1 MLFTI
6 SYCMDNFLKIYHRSF
21 VLFSVLWLIFPK
33 FSSLLIIWLC
43 LLTIYGAIKKQ
54 LVFKPNIALLAMMAL
69 FGAYLLSLF
78 THGAAL
84 SSLRFLENKLSLLVI
99 PMLISFYPAKQ
110 KELIH
115 LFRAHI
121 AGCLVLISIAF
132 YHSYKCSLA
141 FGESLRCFSTT
152 NFSQIHHPSYFS
164 AFLIF
169 SSVVVILDKSNTI
182 VPNKPLRIILFLA
195 TLLVQWNLGSL
206 AAFLLIILL
215 VLIIPILIS
224 VFQGGAKNL
233 ILSYSILTIMGIGF
247 IFSSK
252 EIKADFSNA
261 LSFVKNYNENPEEF
275 IRNRTYPLEGNE
287 TRLILWNVS
296 TKICL
301 KHPLGVGLGNL
312 DFHMQKE
319 LEALGHSRLALKQN
333 NPHNQF
339 IQITAELG
347 FIGLLLFLS
356 IIIYLLVIALKQKR
370 LILFSLVL
378 SFIVFCLF
386 ESMIQRQSGII
397 FFCFWLAVLS
407 KFNEKNRF
415 VL

>member
-1 MLFTI
+1 
-6 SYCMDNFLKIYHRSF
+6 MDNLLKIYHRSF
-21 VLFSVLWLIFPK
+21 VLFAVLWLILPK
-33 FSSLLIIWLC
+33 VSALLIIWLC

-54 LVFKPNIALLAMMAL
+54 LEFKPNIALLAMMTL

-78 THGAAL
+78 AHGAPL
-84 SSLRFLENKLSLLVI
+84 SSLKFLENKLSLLI
-99 PMLISFYPAKQ
+99 LPLIISFYPAKQ

-115 LFRAHI
+115 LFRAHL
-121 AGCLVLISIAF
+121 AGCIALISIAF
-132 YHSYKCSLA
+132 YHSYECSTT
-141 FGESLRCFSTT
+141 FGESLRCYSTT
-152 NFSQIHHPSYFS
+152 SFSQIHHPSYFS

-169 SSVVVILDKSNTI
+169 ASVLLILDKSNTI
-182 VPNKPLRIILFLA
+182 VPNRPFRTILFVV

-206 AAFLLIILL
+206 AGFLIVIILVL
-215 VLIIPILIS
+215 VLPFLTS
-224 VFQGGAKNL
+224 VLDGGLKKL
-233 ILSYSILTIMGIGF
+233 MLSYSIVTIVGF
-247 IFSSK
+247 GFVFSSI

-261 LSFVKNYNENPEEF
+261 LSFFKKYYENPEEF

-287 TRLILWNVS
+287 KRLILWDVS

-312 DFHMQKE
+312 DFHMKEE
-319 LEALGHSRLALKQN
+319 LEALGHGKLALKQN

-339 IQITAELG
+339 IQVTAELG
-347 FIGLLLFLS
+347 IAGLVLFLF
-356 IIIYLLVIALKQKR
+356 IIIYLLAIALKQKR
-370 LILFSLVL
+370 LIIFSLIL
-378 SFIVFCLF
+378 SLIVFCLF

-407 KFNEKNRF
+407 RFDEKNRF

>member
-54 LVFKPNIALLAMMAL
+54 LVFNPNIALLAMMAL

-78 THGAAL
+78 VHGAPL
-84 SSLRFLENKLSLLVI
+84 SSLKFLENKLSLLI
-99 PMLISFYPAKQ
+99 LPLIISFYPAKQ

-115 LFRAHI
+115 LFRAHLV
-121 AGCLVLISIAF
+121 GCLLLISIAF
-132 YHSYKCSLA
+132 YHSYECSIA

-152 NFSQIHHPSYFS
+152 SFSKIHHPSYFS

-169 SSVVVILDKSNTI
+169 ASVLLILDKSNKI
-182 VPNKPLRIILFLA
+182 VPNRPFRIILFLA

-206 AAFLLIILL
+206 AGFLIIILL
-215 VLIIPILIS
+215 VLLLPFLIS
-224 VFQGGAKNL
+224 VFDGGLKKL
-233 ILSYSILTIMGIGF
+233 MLSYSILSIIGIGF
-247 IFSSK
+247 VFSSK

-261 LSFVKNYNENPEEF
+261 LSFVKKYYENPEEF

-287 TRLILWNVS
+287 TRLILWDVS

-312 DFHMQKE
+312 DFHMQEE
-319 LEALGHSRLALKQN
+319 LEAIGHGQLAAKQN

-339 IQITAELG
+339 IQVTAELG
-347 FIGLLLFLS
+347 LIGLALFVF
-356 IIIYLLVIALKQKR
+356 IIIYLLGIAIKQKR

-407 KFNEKNRF
+407 RFDEKNRF

>member
-54 LVFKPNIALLAMMAL
+54 LVFKPNIILFAMMAL
-69 FGAYLLSLF
+69 FGAYLLSIF
-78 THGAAL
+78 VHGAPL
-84 SSLRFLENKLSLLVI
+84 SSLKFLENKLSLLII
-99 PMLISFYPAKQ
+99 PLIISFYPAKHE
-110 KELIH
+110 ELIN
-115 LFRAHI
+115 LLRAHI
-121 AGCLVLISIAF
+121 IGCIVLISIAF
-132 YHSYKCSLA
+132 YHSYQCNMA

-169 SSVVVILDKSNTI
+169 SSVLVILDKSNTI

-195 TLLVQWNLGSL
+195 TLLVQWNLGAL
-206 AAFLLIILL
+206 AGFLTIILL
-215 VLIIPILIS
+215 VLILPFLIS
-224 VFQGGAKNL
+224 VFEGGLKKL
-233 ILSYSILTIMGIGF
+233 ILSYSILTIIGIGF
-247 IFSSK
+247 VFSSK

-261 LSFVKNYNENPEEF
+261 LGFLKNYYENPEEF

-287 TRLILWNVS
+287 TRMILWDVS

-312 DFHMQKE
+312 DFFMQEE
-319 LEALGHSRLALKQN
+319 LEPLGHGQLATKQN

-339 IQITAELG
+339 IQVTAELG
-347 FIGLLLFLS
+347 LIGLALFVF
-356 IIIYLLVIALKQKR
+356 IIIYLLVIALKQRR

-378 SFIVFCLF
+378 AFVVFCLF

-397 FFCFWLAVLS
+397 FFCFWFAALS
-407 KFNEKNRF
+407 KLDEKNRF

>member
-6 SYCMDNFLKIYHRSF
+6 SYCMDNFLKIYHKSF

-43 LLTIYGAIKKQ
+43 LLTIYGAIKKH
-54 LVFKPNIALLAMMAL
+54 LVFKPNMALLAMMAL
-69 FGAYLLSLF
+69 FGAYLLSIFILD
-78 THGAAL
+78 APL
-84 SSLRFLENKLSLLVI
+84 SSLKLLENKLSLLI
-99 PMLISFYPAKQ
+99 LPLIISYYPATQ
-110 KELIH
+110 KELIY

-121 AGCLVLISIAF
+121 AGCIVLILIAF
-132 YHSYKCSLA
+132 YDSYQCSIS

-164 AFLIF
+164 AFLIL
-169 SSVVVILDKSNTI
+169 SSVAVILDKSNTI
-182 VPNKPLRIILFLA
+182 VPNRPLRIILFLA

-206 AAFLLIILL
+206 AGFLLITLL
-215 VLIIPILIS
+215 VLILPILIS
-224 VFQGGAKNL
+224 VFQGGVKNL
-233 ILSYSILTIMGIGF
+233 ILSYSILTIIGIGF

-287 TRLILWNVS
+287 TRLILWDVS

-312 DFHMQKE
+312 DFHMQEE
-319 LEALGHSRLALKQN
+319 LKAIGHGQLALKQN

-339 IQITAELG
+339 IQVTAELG
-347 FIGLLLFLS
+347 ITGLVLFLF
-356 IIIYLLVIALKQKR
+356 IIIYLFVIAVKQKR

-378 SFIVFCLF
+378 SFVVFCLF
-386 ESMIQRQSGII
+386 ESMIQRQSGIV
-397 FFCFWLAVLS
+397 FFCFWFAVLS
-407 KFNEKNRF
+407 RFDEKNRF